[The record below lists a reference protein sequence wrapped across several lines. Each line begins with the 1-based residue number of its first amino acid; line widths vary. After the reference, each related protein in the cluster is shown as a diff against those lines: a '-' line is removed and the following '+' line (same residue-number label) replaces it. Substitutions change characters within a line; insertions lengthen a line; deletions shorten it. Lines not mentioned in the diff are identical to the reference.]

1 MKYLLILPGVLV
13 LLVLIAVVR
22 TLVSPQK
29 TSNYQPPQTDEAE
42 ALRLAGKLSK
52 MIQVDTTS
60 HAGGD
65 DPARFRAFHKTLA
78 ELFPRVFSQLEK
90 TEIDGNLLFYWKGRS
105 REKPI
110 LLMSHQDVVPAE
122 GAWSHALFSGDIADG
137 KVWGRGTADTKASLM
152 AFFQAVE
159 ELLPV
164 STADLQTFYASAA
177 QNKQGITLRYR
188 DVTEQAPQRLMHGTV
203 YLQSKNRGCDVYF
216 FEPKLSFGSDGQAL
230 SALRLVLKLTT
241 ETDGEQLLFFRLDD
255 LGGGGAEEQATVTG
269 DNVVV
274 SSIDAGG
281 QPGYTADPAEDIG
294 AYLAQADGEEDT
306 TPRAGEQALCALQ
319 ADEVAS
325 VEYWLYLEGCDT
337 ACVNAVQ
344 TRELSLQ
351 LGFAGVSA
359 ETTAE

>member
-1 MKYLLILPGVLV
+1 MNTKHSIRVLLISLLWLLLAALTLGGATYAWFTFNNATNVEPMAGTVGDGAVSLLISASRDGPFDKECDLP
-13 LLVLIAVVR
+13 
-22 TLVSPQK
+22 
-29 TSNYQPPQTDEAE
+29 
-42 ALRLAGKLSK
+42 
-52 MIQVDTTS
+52 
-60 HAGGD
+60 
-65 DPARFRAFHKTLA
+65 
-78 ELFPRVFSQLEK
+78 LE
-90 TEIDGNLLFYWKGRS
+90 
-105 REKPI
+105 
-110 LLMSHQDVVPAE
+110 
-122 GAWSHALFSGDIADG
+122 
-137 KVWGRGTADTKASLM
+137 
-152 AFFQAVE
+152 QAVE

-274 SSIDAGG
+274 SSLDAGG

-319 ADEVAS
+319 ADDVAS

-359 ETTAE
+359 ETIAE

>member
-1 MKYLLILPGVLV
+1 MNTKHSIRVLLISLLWLLLAALTLGGATYAWFTFNNATNVEPMAGTVGDGAVSLLISASRDGPFDKECDLP
-13 LLVLIAVVR
+13 
-22 TLVSPQK
+22 
-29 TSNYQPPQTDEAE
+29 
-42 ALRLAGKLSK
+42 
-52 MIQVDTTS
+52 
-60 HAGGD
+60 
-65 DPARFRAFHKTLA
+65 
-78 ELFPRVFSQLEK
+78 LE
-90 TEIDGNLLFYWKGRS
+90 
-105 REKPI
+105 
-110 LLMSHQDVVPAE
+110 
-122 GAWSHALFSGDIADG
+122 
-137 KVWGRGTADTKASLM
+137 
-152 AFFQAVE
+152 QAVE

-294 AYLAQADGEEDT
+294 AYMAQADGEEDT

-359 ETTAE
+359 ETIAE

>member
-1 MKYLLILPGVLV
+1 MNTKHSIRVLLISLLWLLLAALTLGGATYAWFTFNNATNVEPMAGTVGDGAVSLLISASRDGPFDKECDLP
-13 LLVLIAVVR
+13 
-22 TLVSPQK
+22 
-29 TSNYQPPQTDEAE
+29 
-42 ALRLAGKLSK
+42 
-52 MIQVDTTS
+52 
-60 HAGGD
+60 
-65 DPARFRAFHKTLA
+65 
-78 ELFPRVFSQLEK
+78 LE
-90 TEIDGNLLFYWKGRS
+90 
-105 REKPI
+105 
-110 LLMSHQDVVPAE
+110 
-122 GAWSHALFSGDIADG
+122 
-137 KVWGRGTADTKASLM
+137 
-152 AFFQAVE
+152 QAVE

-177 QNKQGITLRYR
+177 QNKQGITLRYW

-359 ETTAE
+359 ETIAE

>member
-1 MKYLLILPGVLV
+1 MNTKHSIRVLLISLLWLLLAALTLGGATYAWFTFNNATNVEPMAGTVGDGAVSLLISASRDGPFDKECDLP
-13 LLVLIAVVR
+13 
-22 TLVSPQK
+22 
-29 TSNYQPPQTDEAE
+29 
-42 ALRLAGKLSK
+42 
-52 MIQVDTTS
+52 
-60 HAGGD
+60 
-65 DPARFRAFHKTLA
+65 
-78 ELFPRVFSQLEK
+78 LE
-90 TEIDGNLLFYWKGRS
+90 
-105 REKPI
+105 
-110 LLMSHQDVVPAE
+110 
-122 GAWSHALFSGDIADG
+122 
-137 KVWGRGTADTKASLM
+137 
-152 AFFQAVE
+152 QAVE

-359 ETTAE
+359 ETIAE

>member
-1 MKYLLILPGVLV
+1 MNTKHSIRVLLISLLWLLLAALTLGGATYAWFTFNNATNVEPMAGTVGDGAVSLLISASRDGPFDKECDLP
-13 LLVLIAVVR
+13 
-22 TLVSPQK
+22 
-29 TSNYQPPQTDEAE
+29 
-42 ALRLAGKLSK
+42 
-52 MIQVDTTS
+52 
-60 HAGGD
+60 
-65 DPARFRAFHKTLA
+65 
-78 ELFPRVFSQLEK
+78 LE
-90 TEIDGNLLFYWKGRS
+90 
-105 REKPI
+105 
-110 LLMSHQDVVPAE
+110 
-122 GAWSHALFSGDIADG
+122 
-137 KVWGRGTADTKASLM
+137 
-152 AFFQAVE
+152 QAVE

-255 LGGGGAEEQATVTG
+255 LGGGGAEGQATVTG

>member
-1 MKYLLILPGVLV
+1 MNTKHSIRVLLISLLWLLLAALTLGGATYAWFTFNNATNVEPMAGTVGDGAVRLLISASRDGPFDKECDLP
-13 LLVLIAVVR
+13 
-22 TLVSPQK
+22 
-29 TSNYQPPQTDEAE
+29 
-42 ALRLAGKLSK
+42 
-52 MIQVDTTS
+52 
-60 HAGGD
+60 
-65 DPARFRAFHKTLA
+65 
-78 ELFPRVFSQLEK
+78 LE
-90 TEIDGNLLFYWKGRS
+90 
-105 REKPI
+105 
-110 LLMSHQDVVPAE
+110 
-122 GAWSHALFSGDIADG
+122 
-137 KVWGRGTADTKASLM
+137 
-152 AFFQAVE
+152 QAVE

-359 ETTAE
+359 ETIAE

>member
-1 MKYLLILPGVLV
+1 MNTKHSIRVLLISLLWLLLAALTLGGATYAWFTFNNATNVEPMAGTVGDGAVSLLISASRDGPFDKECDLP
-13 LLVLIAVVR
+13 
-22 TLVSPQK
+22 
-29 TSNYQPPQTDEAE
+29 
-42 ALRLAGKLSK
+42 
-52 MIQVDTTS
+52 
-60 HAGGD
+60 
-65 DPARFRAFHKTLA
+65 
-78 ELFPRVFSQLEK
+78 LE
-90 TEIDGNLLFYWKGRS
+90 
-105 REKPI
+105 
-110 LLMSHQDVVPAE
+110 
-122 GAWSHALFSGDIADG
+122 
-137 KVWGRGTADTKASLM
+137 
-152 AFFQAVE
+152 QAVE

-164 STADLQTFYASAA
+164 STADLQTYYASAA

-359 ETTAE
+359 ETIAE

>member
-1 MKYLLILPGVLV
+1 MNTKHSIRVFLISLLWLLLAALTLGGATYAWFTFNNATNVEPMAGTVGDGAVSLLISASRDGPFDKECDLP
-13 LLVLIAVVR
+13 
-22 TLVSPQK
+22 
-29 TSNYQPPQTDEAE
+29 
-42 ALRLAGKLSK
+42 
-52 MIQVDTTS
+52 
-60 HAGGD
+60 
-65 DPARFRAFHKTLA
+65 
-78 ELFPRVFSQLEK
+78 LE
-90 TEIDGNLLFYWKGRS
+90 
-105 REKPI
+105 
-110 LLMSHQDVVPAE
+110 
-122 GAWSHALFSGDIADG
+122 
-137 KVWGRGTADTKASLM
+137 
-152 AFFQAVE
+152 QAVE

-255 LGGGGAEEQATVTG
+255 LGGGGAEEQATVAG

>member
-1 MKYLLILPGVLV
+1 MNAKHSIRVLLISLLWLLLAALTLGGATYAWFTFNNATNVEPMAGTVGDGAVSLLISASRDGPFDKECDLP
-13 LLVLIAVVR
+13 
-22 TLVSPQK
+22 
-29 TSNYQPPQTDEAE
+29 
-42 ALRLAGKLSK
+42 
-52 MIQVDTTS
+52 
-60 HAGGD
+60 
-65 DPARFRAFHKTLA
+65 
-78 ELFPRVFSQLEK
+78 LE
-90 TEIDGNLLFYWKGRS
+90 
-105 REKPI
+105 
-110 LLMSHQDVVPAE
+110 
-122 GAWSHALFSGDIADG
+122 
-137 KVWGRGTADTKASLM
+137 
-152 AFFQAVE
+152 QAVE

>member
-1 MKYLLILPGVLV
+1 MNAKHSIRLLTIALLWLLLAALALGGATYAWFTFNNATNVEPMAGTVGDGAVSLLI
-13 LLVLIAVVR
+13 
-22 TLVSPQK
+22 S
-29 TSNYQPPQTDEAE
+29 
-42 ALRLAGKLSK
+42 
-52 MIQVDTTS
+52 
-60 HAGGD
+60 
-65 DPARFRAFHKTLA
+65 
-78 ELFPRVFSQLEK
+78 
-90 TEIDGNLLFYWKGRS
+90 
-105 REKPI
+105 
-110 LLMSHQDVVPAE
+110 
-122 GAWSHALFSGDIADG
+122 
-137 KVWGRGTADTKASLM
+137 ASLDGP
-152 AFFQAVE
+152 FDKECDLPLEQAVE

-164 STADLQTFYASAA
+164 STADLQTFYASTA

>member
-1 MKYLLILPGVLV
+1 MNAKHSIRLLTIALLWLLLAALALGGATYAWFTFHNATNVEPMAGTVGDGAVSLLISASRDGPFDKECDLP
-13 LLVLIAVVR
+13 
-22 TLVSPQK
+22 
-29 TSNYQPPQTDEAE
+29 
-42 ALRLAGKLSK
+42 
-52 MIQVDTTS
+52 
-60 HAGGD
+60 
-65 DPARFRAFHKTLA
+65 
-78 ELFPRVFSQLEK
+78 LE
-90 TEIDGNLLFYWKGRS
+90 
-105 REKPI
+105 
-110 LLMSHQDVVPAE
+110 
-122 GAWSHALFSGDIADG
+122 
-137 KVWGRGTADTKASLM
+137 
-152 AFFQAVE
+152 QAVE

-164 STADLQTFYASAA
+164 STADLQSFYASAA

-188 DVTEQAPQRLMHGTV
+188 DVTEQAPQRLLHGTV

-230 SALRLVLKLTT
+230 SALRLALKLTT

-255 LGGGGAEEQATVTG
+255 LGGGGAEEQATV
-269 DNVVV
+269 
-274 SSIDAGG
+274 AG
-281 QPGYTADPAEDIG
+281 
-294 AYLAQADGEEDT
+294 DT

>member
-1 MKYLLILPGVLV
+1 MNTKHSIRVLLISLLWLLLAALTLGGATYAWFTFNNATNVEPMAGTVGDGAVSLLISASRDGPFDKECDLP
-13 LLVLIAVVR
+13 
-22 TLVSPQK
+22 
-29 TSNYQPPQTDEAE
+29 
-42 ALRLAGKLSK
+42 
-52 MIQVDTTS
+52 
-60 HAGGD
+60 
-65 DPARFRAFHKTLA
+65 
-78 ELFPRVFSQLEK
+78 LE
-90 TEIDGNLLFYWKGRS
+90 
-105 REKPI
+105 
-110 LLMSHQDVVPAE
+110 
-122 GAWSHALFSGDIADG
+122 
-137 KVWGRGTADTKASLM
+137 
-152 AFFQAVE
+152 QAVE

-241 ETDGEQLLFFRLDD
+241 ETDGEQLLFFCLDD

-294 AYLAQADGEEDT
+294 AYLAQADGKEDT

>member
-1 MKYLLILPGVLV
+1 MNTKHSIRVLLISLLWLLLAALTLGGATYAWFTFNNATNVEPMAGTVGDGAVSLLISASRYGPFDKECDLP
-13 LLVLIAVVR
+13 
-22 TLVSPQK
+22 
-29 TSNYQPPQTDEAE
+29 
-42 ALRLAGKLSK
+42 
-52 MIQVDTTS
+52 
-60 HAGGD
+60 
-65 DPARFRAFHKTLA
+65 
-78 ELFPRVFSQLEK
+78 LE
-90 TEIDGNLLFYWKGRS
+90 
-105 REKPI
+105 
-110 LLMSHQDVVPAE
+110 
-122 GAWSHALFSGDIADG
+122 
-137 KVWGRGTADTKASLM
+137 
-152 AFFQAVE
+152 QAVE

-230 SALRLVLKLTT
+230 SALRLVLKLAT

-281 QPGYTADPAEDIG
+281 QPSYTADPAEDIG

-337 ACVNAVQ
+337 ACVNAVK

>member
-1 MKYLLILPGVLV
+1 MNTKHSIRVLLISLLWLLLAALTLGGATYAWFTFNNATNVEPMAGTVGDGAVSLLISASRDGPFDKECDLP
-13 LLVLIAVVR
+13 
-22 TLVSPQK
+22 
-29 TSNYQPPQTDEAE
+29 
-42 ALRLAGKLSK
+42 
-52 MIQVDTTS
+52 
-60 HAGGD
+60 
-65 DPARFRAFHKTLA
+65 
-78 ELFPRVFSQLEK
+78 LE
-90 TEIDGNLLFYWKGRS
+90 
-105 REKPI
+105 
-110 LLMSHQDVVPAE
+110 
-122 GAWSHALFSGDIADG
+122 
-137 KVWGRGTADTKASLM
+137 
-152 AFFQAVE
+152 QAVE

-188 DVTEQAPQRLMHGTV
+188 DVTEQAPQRLLHGTV

>member
-1 MKYLLILPGVLV
+1 MNAKHSIRVLLIS
-13 LLVLIAVVR
+13 LLWLLLAALTLGGATYAWFTFNNATNVEPMAGTVGDGAVSLLISASR
-22 TLVSPQK
+22 DGPFDK
-29 TSNYQPPQTDEAE
+29 ECD
-42 ALRLAGKLSK
+42 LS
-52 MIQVDTTS
+52 
-60 HAGGD
+60 
-65 DPARFRAFHKTLA
+65 
-78 ELFPRVFSQLEK
+78 LE
-90 TEIDGNLLFYWKGRS
+90 
-105 REKPI
+105 
-110 LLMSHQDVVPAE
+110 
-122 GAWSHALFSGDIADG
+122 
-137 KVWGRGTADTKASLM
+137 
-152 AFFQAVE
+152 QAVE

-164 STADLQTFYASAA
+164 STADLQTFYASTA

>member
-1 MKYLLILPGVLV
+1 MNAKHSIRVLLISLLWLLLAALTLGGATYAWFTFNNATNVEPMAGTVGDGAVSLLISASRDGPFDKECDLP
-13 LLVLIAVVR
+13 
-22 TLVSPQK
+22 
-29 TSNYQPPQTDEAE
+29 
-42 ALRLAGKLSK
+42 
-52 MIQVDTTS
+52 
-60 HAGGD
+60 
-65 DPARFRAFHKTLA
+65 
-78 ELFPRVFSQLEK
+78 LE
-90 TEIDGNLLFYWKGRS
+90 
-105 REKPI
+105 
-110 LLMSHQDVVPAE
+110 
-122 GAWSHALFSGDIADG
+122 
-137 KVWGRGTADTKASLM
+137 
-152 AFFQAVE
+152 QAVE

-255 LGGGGAEEQATVTG
+255 LGGGGAEGQATVTG

-359 ETTAE
+359 ETIAE

>member
-1 MKYLLILPGVLV
+1 MNAKHSIRLLMIALLWLLLAALALGGATYAWFTFNNATNVEPMAGTVGDGAVSLLISASRDGPFDKECDLP
-13 LLVLIAVVR
+13 
-22 TLVSPQK
+22 
-29 TSNYQPPQTDEAE
+29 
-42 ALRLAGKLSK
+42 
-52 MIQVDTTS
+52 
-60 HAGGD
+60 
-65 DPARFRAFHKTLA
+65 
-78 ELFPRVFSQLEK
+78 LE
-90 TEIDGNLLFYWKGRS
+90 
-105 REKPI
+105 
-110 LLMSHQDVVPAE
+110 
-122 GAWSHALFSGDIADG
+122 
-137 KVWGRGTADTKASLM
+137 
-152 AFFQAVE
+152 QAVE

-164 STADLQTFYASAA
+164 STADLQSFYASAA

-188 DVTEQAPQRLMHGTV
+188 DVTEQAPQRLLHGTV

-230 SALRLVLKLTT
+230 SALRLALKLTT

-294 AYLAQADGEEDT
+294 GYLAQADGEEDT

>member
-1 MKYLLILPGVLV
+1 MNTKHSIRVLLISLLWLLLAALTLGGATYAWFTFNNATNVEPMAGTVGDGAVSLLISASRDGPFDKECDLP
-13 LLVLIAVVR
+13 
-22 TLVSPQK
+22 
-29 TSNYQPPQTDEAE
+29 
-42 ALRLAGKLSK
+42 
-52 MIQVDTTS
+52 
-60 HAGGD
+60 
-65 DPARFRAFHKTLA
+65 
-78 ELFPRVFSQLEK
+78 LE
-90 TEIDGNLLFYWKGRS
+90 
-105 REKPI
+105 
-110 LLMSHQDVVPAE
+110 
-122 GAWSHALFSGDIADG
+122 
-137 KVWGRGTADTKASLM
+137 
-152 AFFQAVE
+152 QAVE

-255 LGGGGAEEQATVTG
+255 LGGGGAEGQATVTG

-359 ETTAE
+359 ETIAE

>member
-1 MKYLLILPGVLV
+1 MNTKHSIRVLLISLLWLLLAALTLGGATYAWFTFNNATNVEPMAGTVGDGAVSLLISASRDGPFDKECDLP
-13 LLVLIAVVR
+13 
-22 TLVSPQK
+22 
-29 TSNYQPPQTDEAE
+29 
-42 ALRLAGKLSK
+42 
-52 MIQVDTTS
+52 
-60 HAGGD
+60 
-65 DPARFRAFHKTLA
+65 
-78 ELFPRVFSQLEK
+78 LE
-90 TEIDGNLLFYWKGRS
+90 
-105 REKPI
+105 
-110 LLMSHQDVVPAE
+110 
-122 GAWSHALFSGDIADG
+122 
-137 KVWGRGTADTKASLM
+137 
-152 AFFQAVE
+152 QAVE